1 MLGTCSFQAARSVA
15 IARDQSSFLGATK
28 SQMTGTPAP
37 CSFYPW
43 TPTSFLPCAVFP
55 PDPEKKL
62 DTLTPR
68 LVYCLVNALGLAYA
82 CYRIYGMGL
91 FPTHL
96 TDWASTIPAP
106 RVPEVAVS
114 TLW

>member
-1 MLGTCSFQAARSVA
+1 MQEVYTDPGVHHWHCTGAVLCPR
-15 IARDQSSFLGATK
+15 RFLHPR
-28 SQMTGTPAP
+28 QPD
-37 CSFYPW
+37 
-43 TPTSFLPCAVFP
+43 TSFTNGHRPDLNCQPHPSTVFP

-68 LVYCLVNALGLAYA
+68 LIYCLVNGLGLAYA

-106 RVPEVAVS
+106 IVTEVAVS
-114 TLW
+114 SLW